1 MTEGKLKQELKKYYD
16 NYKLD
21 PDITEDFKA
30 GIFDGTKAASRFLD
44 EAKKELFVFLKTYVK
59 SESTL
64 DENWLLL
71 QYDKWTTKW
80 FGETPYEQW
89 LDDLL

>member
-1 MTEGKLKQELKKYYD
+1 MTEGEFKKRFKDAFFELPKDSARNKVHAFYMQ
-16 NYKLD
+16 
-21 PDITEDFKA
+21 
-30 GIFDGTKAASRFLD
+30 TKGLIAID
-44 EAKKELFVFLKTYVK
+44 EAEKELFVFLKKYVT
-59 SESTL
+59 SGRSL
-64 DENWLLL
+64 DENWLLD